1 MTELEKKVLA
11 CVKRLS
17 KGLALSASNYYNKS
31 KMTEE
36 ISKEEFVNCL
46 ESLCAQ
52 NELVKVEESLGKL
65 IVASYILPNESFGGF
80 TLTMGDDE
88 QAKVA
93 MRIVKKELTYAP
105 FWKENVK
112 RKGRVISVDTGIY
125 IGLIQEDKITSFC
138 QEIARKHPD
147 FSFEITSVQCVANS
161 IPKERAFYEG
171 YGKFADQKYEYR
183 VKFSI
188 PDVNE
193 YGRISGRMSGTS
205 ITTNKIVNGVMWF
218 PTEEILD

>member
-31 KMTEE
+31 KMTAE

-46 ESLCAQ
+46 ESLYAQ
-52 NELVKVEESLGKL
+52 NELVKVKESFGKL

-80 TLTMGDDE
+80 TLTMGDEE
-88 QAKVA
+88 QAKTA
-93 MRIVKKELTYAP
+93 LKIVKKHLKFVDT
-105 FWKENVK
+105 WNKSVR
-112 RKGRVISVDTGIY
+112 RKGSVISVDANTY
-125 IGLIQEDKITSFC
+125 IDRIREGNISDFC
-138 QEIARKHPD
+138 QDIAKSHRD
-147 FSFEITSVQCVANS
+147 YSFEISSVQCIANS
-161 IPKERAFYEG
+161 VPKQRASYDVIG
-171 YGKFADQKYEYR
+171 TFANQKYEYR

-193 YGRISGRMSGTS
+193 YGRTAGRMTGTS
-205 ITTNKIVNGVMWF
+205 ITTNKIIDGVMWF
-218 PTEEILD
+218 PTQEELE

>member
-11 CVKRLS
+11 CVKRISRGSLCF
-17 KGLALSASNYYNKS
+17 ASDYYDKS
-31 KMTEE
+31 KLTDSM
-36 ISKEEFVNCL
+36 SKEVFVDHL
-46 ESLCAQ
+46 ESLCEQ
-52 NELVKVEESLGKL
+52 GELVKVVESHGKFTHTG
-65 IVASYILPNESFGGF
+65 YILPNECFGGF

-105 FWKENVK
+105 SWKENVK
-112 RKGRVISVDTGIY
+112 RKGRVISVDTSSY

-147 FSFEITSVQCVANS
+147 FSFEITSVQCISNS

-218 PTEEILD
+218 PTEETLE